1 LASREEQRGGR
12 RDGISNLPL
21 LAIAAILGG
30 TGTLVWYARL
40 SREEQ
45 EEADRKANEYAMAL
59 FSKRLE
65 ELTKAQA
72 KQIPDKVKREL
83 LS

>member
-1 LASREEQRGGR
+1 MVFP
-12 RDGISNLPL
+12 IIPL

-30 TGTLVWYARL
+30 TGTFVWYSSL

-45 EEADRKANEYAMAL
+45 EEADRKANEYAIAL
-59 FSKRLE
+59 FSKRLD
-65 ELTKAQA
+65 ELTEAQA
-72 KQIPDKVKREL
+72 KQIHDKVKREF

>member
-1 LASREEQRGGR
+1 MVFP
-12 RDGISNLPL
+12 IIPL

-30 TGTLVWYARL
+30 TGTLVWYSRL

-45 EEADRKANEYAMAL
+45 EEADRKANEYAMSV
-59 FSKRLE
+59 FSKRLD
-65 ELTKAQA
+65 ELTKEQA
-72 KQIPDKVKREL
+72 KQIHDRVKREF